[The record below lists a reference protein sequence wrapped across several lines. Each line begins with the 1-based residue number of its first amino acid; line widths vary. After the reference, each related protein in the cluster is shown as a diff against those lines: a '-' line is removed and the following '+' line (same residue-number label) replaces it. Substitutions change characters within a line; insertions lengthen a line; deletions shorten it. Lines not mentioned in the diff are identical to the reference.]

1 MKYYYVFGDNSSGTW
16 SQEFSFTAAPS
27 SGPSVTTRVVVYG
40 GEIVYVYMWQSR
52 VEIEHYVARCSMYIG
67 TLSQFVCMCLFSVKI
82 CLTETIWQTGGSK
95 NIVRMTMSVTKA
107 LSVSVFT
114 VPFAF
119 TVYYEHL

>member
-52 VEIEHYVARCSMYIG
+52 VEIEHYVARY
-67 TLSQFVCMCLFSVKI
+67 SQFVCMCLCSVKI
-82 CLTETIWQTGGSK
+82 CLTETIWQTG
-95 NIVRMTMSVTKA
+95 VLRTLYV
-107 LSVSVFT
+107 
-114 VPFAF
+114 
-119 TVYYEHL
+119 